1 MLKRLLVLLSLSG
14 LLILTAATAFAA
26 GGSGP
31 GDALSPVGDEQT
43 VAPHS
48 ALWFQFDVGH
58 STKNLSGFGRHAF
71 LSPRSPV
78 VATLDDDGAS
88 GVRLAIYTPEAIS
101 NWQNGD
107 PLRAVGTGSSAG
119 ANGHDLLWTGLFSVP
134 GTYYAVAYNDSDAA
148 VTVKLEVTGDYV
160 TTSANTPV
168 TPTPAVSTTT
178 TPQGEALAGKLV
190 FVDAAGG
197 NIYTANGDGTNLQRV
212 SSGLDPQWS
221 HSGTQI
227 VLARQG
233 SVPGIYV
240 INADGS
246 NERLLYKTNEPRS
259 PDWSPDDSQI
269 VFSYQANS
277 KGGGQQC
284 FTFKGKEMCFDK
296 PTTEQWRLAEV
307 NSSGSGYADVRAT
320 NNALTP
326 TWNAD
331 GTTIAFNDL
340 SIGIMQMS
348 VTDDYV
354 PFPFVGDLNVTAADY
369 NPLRLMSPQYSPD
382 GKKIVYVVQQQPA
395 WQIAVANADGSDQH
409 LLTSDDPLAD
419 AHPNN
424 VAPVW
429 SPDGK
434 QILFLS
440 NRNGKWEFFVMNVDG
455 SNVHQVLKNVTDQ
468 ITLNYS
474 YNSDRMMSWTK

>member
-1 MLKRLLVLLSLSG
+1 MLKRLVVLLGLSG
-14 LLILTAATAFAA
+14 LLIMTAATTFAA

-31 GDALSPVGDEQT
+31 GDALSPVGDAQAL
-43 VAPHS
+43 APHS
-48 ALWFQFDVGH
+48 ALWFEFEVGH
-58 STKNLSGFGRHAF
+58 STKTISGFGRNMYLA
-71 LSPRSPV
+71 PRAAI
-78 VATLDDDGAS
+78 VATLDAADATGT
-88 GVRLAIYTPEAIS
+88 RMAIYTPEEIS
-101 NWQNGD
+101 NWQNGNA
-107 PLRAVGTGSSAG
+107 LRAVGVGSSSG
-119 ANGHDLLWTGLFSVP
+119 AKGHDLLWTGSFSVP
-134 GTYYAVAYNDSDAA
+134 GTYYAVAYNDTDAA
-148 VTVKLEVTGDYV
+148 VTVQLEVTGDYV
-160 TTSANTPV
+160 TTSANAPV
-168 TPTPAVSTTT
+168 APTTVASAVST
-178 TPQGEALAGKLV
+178 PQRGALTGKLV

-197 NIYTANGDGTNLQRV
+197 NVYTVNGDGTNLQRV

-233 SVPGIYV
+233 PVPGIYV

-269 VFSYQANS
+269 IFSFKDTS

-284 FTFKGKEMCFDK
+284 FTMKGKKMCFDK
-296 PTTEQWRLAEV
+296 PTTVQWRLAEV
-307 NSSGSGYADVRAT
+307 NSSDGNYADVRAT
-320 NNALTP
+320 NNAMTP

-331 GTTIAFNDL
+331 GTTIAFND
-340 SIGIMQMS
+340 SKIGIMQMS
-348 VTDDYV
+348 VTNDYV
-354 PFPFVGDLNVTAADY
+354 PFPFVGDLRVTASDY

-382 GKKIVYVVQQQPA
+382 GSKIVYVVQQQPT
-395 WQIAVANADGSDQH
+395 WQIAVATADGSDQH
-409 LLTSDDPLAD
+409 LLTSDDALAGV
-419 AHPNN
+419 HPNN

-440 NRNGKWEFFVMNVDG
+440 NRNGKWEFFVMDADG
-455 SNVHQVLKNVTDQ
+455 SNVRQVLKGLTDQ
-468 ITLNYS
+468 ITLSYS